1 MSSGTGKQDTRSR
14 LSSLVQQR
22 LQATRERVEQRV
34 AGAINS
40 ALRATGLGV
49 SVQAPSTAEK
59 APATPPA
66 AAAPAP
72 IPTAARAP
80 RPFQPAPEPQAQSPE
95 PAPAP
100 VQSGAPPPAPRAA
113 ATPPIPTRVSAPPVA
128 FIPQPQGPTPAQVM
142 TAVQNAFGGAV
153 KVISGTIDGVG
164 AAMNAGRAVGKTATG
179 AASVATGVATVA
191 SGFFPRLAALGIG
204 VKKAPKNR
212 PGMPP
217 RRRVAD
223 IIANPIGRTKPEP
236 AAGSAES
243 GQEPPRPVR
252 RVQRL
257 PMVRP
262 KSSLEMSRKEKS
274 AKPRSYADLQMKPQI
289 GLTPHEILL
298 KVATIALGK
307 TLIGFLEAGARAQQ
321 RALQSANDRLSQKQI
336 MLLGMLPAQYIVK
349 RLPQVQAQA
358 QPQQAGAPAE
368 SAAGAA
374 GQGTAAGPGPGPGFK
389 IRY

>member
-1 MSSGTGKQDTRSR
+1 MSSGTGKQDMRSR
-14 LSSLVQQR
+14 LTSLVQQR

-49 SVQAPSTAEK
+49 SVQAPSAPEKTA
-59 APATPPA
+59 APA
-66 AAAPAP
+66 AAAPAAAP
-72 IPTAARAP
+72 GPAPTGTRAP
-80 RPFQPAPEPQAQSPE
+80 RPFQPAPDPQVHSPE
-95 PAPAP
+95 PAPTAAP
-100 VQSGAPPPAPRAA
+100 SVAPPVAPPPAPRPAA
-113 ATPPIPTRVSAPPVA
+113 LPLRASAPRAP
-128 FIPQPQGPTPAQVM
+128 FIPRPQGPTPVQVM

-164 AAMNAGRAVGKTATG
+164 AAIDAGRAVGKTATG

-223 IIANPIGRTKPEP
+223 IIANPIGRSKPEP
-236 AAGSAES
+236 APGSVES
-243 GQEPPRPVR
+243 GQPPRPVR

-274 AKPRSYADLQMKPQI
+274 AKPRSYADLQMKPQV

-307 TLIGFLEAGARAQQ
+307 TLIGFLESGARAQQ
-321 RALQSANDRLSQKQI
+321 KALSSASERLSQKQI

-349 RLPQVQAQA
+349 RLPQVQAEA
-358 QPQQAGAPAE
+358 QQQQQQAAAPAD
-368 SAAGAA
+368 SASGAA
-374 GQGTAAGPGPGPGFK
+374 PGQGTGTGFK